1 MQTVVPDLKSLR
13 VLLIAALYVSL
24 FGCATP
30 PAVTA
35 PAEAAKPVTA
45 APAAAQPAPAVPAAA
60 APVVTAPLPPVSTEP
75 AEPHIA
81 LILPLKSPTFAKA
94 AEVVQQGF
102 MAAAS
107 LQPNGLPVRAYPCND
122 EKSEVVA
129 VYEQAVKEGAVAVA
143 GPLTRNGVAALAANP
158 DLAVPTLALNMVESV
173 RADQLYFFGLPA
185 EAESKLAAQWA
196 TKIGLLS
203 AVIVR
208 TDTALSKRLAVS
220 FTENWQKAGGLI
232 QSEIV
237 YSGDAAPLRALPTD
251 PGNMVFLAA
260 ETDKA
265 RLIRPYINNLLP
277 IYAAS
282 QVFAGNARNLVNYDM
297 GEIHFVDMPWVVQP
311 DHPAVMIY
319 PRALPP
325 LSLELERLYALGI
338 DAYRLLQVIYQHEMS
353 NSLPLDGV
361 TGRLTLNGHLLEREA
376 TKAIIRQGQGYPMDS
391 KTLPPSID
399 AQTALENKEINKEIK
414 KEMIKE
420 SKSKK

>member
-1 MQTVVPDLKSLR
+1 MQTVVPGLKSLR

-30 PAVTA
+30 PEVATTA
-35 PAEAAKPVTA
+35 D
-45 APAAAQPAPAVPAAA
+45 APAAKVTSPTPVAPPATQAP
-60 APVVTAPLPPVSTEP
+60 APVVVPVSP
-75 AEPHIA
+75 AVSSEAVEHHIA
-81 LILPLKSPTFAKA
+81 LILPLKSPTFARA

-107 LQPNGLPVRAYPCND
+107 LQSNGLPVRAYPCND
-122 EKSEVVA
+122 EKSEVAA
-129 VYEQAVKEGAVAVA
+129 VYEQAVKAGAVAVA
-143 GPLTRNGVAALAANP
+143 GPLTRNGVAVLAANP
-158 DLAVPTLALNMVESV
+158 DLPVPTLALNMVESV

-237 YSGDAAPLRALPTD
+237 YSGDAAPLRALPTE

-282 QVFAGNARNLVNYDM
+282 QVFAGNTRNLVNYDM

-319 PRALPP
+319 PRAVPP

-338 DAYRLLQVIYQHEMS
+338 DAYRLLQVIYQHETS
-353 NSLPLDGV
+353 SAFPLDGV

-399 AQTALENKEINKEIK
+399 AQTALENKEFNKENKELNKEHKAK
-414 KEMIKE
+414 K
-420 SKSKK
+420 